1 MTDVDVAV
9 VGAGMAGLTAASELS
24 RVGLSVRVLESCPR
38 VGGRMTSFRHDGYT
52 VDTGAE
58 QISPSGYR
66 ATWELLSRLG
76 MGDVEVPRLGGSVA
90 MWRGGRGRPGVAEA
104 RGMLT
109 GAGLSPRARLD
120 LARFQTW
127 AHRRA
132 DRFDTDRPESTPLG
146 GATLAE
152 FARHYHPD
160 LHDYLFQPV
169 AGTFFGWN
177 PDRCA
182 AAAMVSLMLEVGDAS
197 RWRTY
202 RDGMDTAA
210 RRLAAELDVVTGQQV
225 RQVVANGSSARV
237 STGADSLTARAV
249 LLCVPAPVAA
259 QLHANPTDDE
269 SAFLSAATY
278 NPALKVSCLLER
290 PLSPRGR
297 GTPYALLIPAL
308 EDDALSAI
316 IFDHRKN
323 PNRAPRG
330 RGLLTLMPTASTTRS
345 LLELPHEQLVRR
357 LTGAAEH
364 YLPGLISAT
373 RHNFVHRHEHG
384 LPEVTPQSL
393 ALRPRFAAR
402 GTRSVDYAG
411 DWVAQRP
418 ASEGAVRSGVLA
430 ASRLLS
436 HLAEQPAPIAVR
448 AGTSEDDAKGPQ

>member
-9 VGAGMAGLTAASELS
+9 VGAGMSGLTAASELS
-24 RVGLSVRVLESCPR
+24 RAGLSVRVLESCPR
-38 VGGRMTSFRHDGYT
+38 VGGRTTSFRYEGYT

-76 MGDVEVPRLGGSVA
+76 MGEADVPRIDGSVA
-90 MWRGGRGRPGVAEA
+90 MWRGGRARSGVAEA
-104 RGMLT
+104 RAMLT
-109 GAGLSPRARLD
+109 GAGLSPPARLD

-127 AHRRA
+127 AQRRR
-132 DRFDTDRPESTPLG
+132 DRFDTDHPERTPLG

-152 FARHYHPD
+152 FTSRYHQD

-169 AGTFFGWN
+169 SGTFFGWD
-177 PDRCA
+177 PDRSA
-182 AAAMVSLMLEVGDAS
+182 AAAMISLMLEVGDAS

-210 RRLAAELDVVTGQQV
+210 RLLAENLDVVTGQQV
-225 RQVVANGSSARV
+225 HQVVATGSSARL
-237 STGADSLTARAV
+237 STGSDTVTARAV

-259 QLHANPTDDE
+259 RLHANPTDDE
-269 SAFLSAATY
+269 AEFLSAATF

-290 PLSPRGR
+290 PLSPHGR
-297 GTPYALLIPAL
+297 GTPYAMLIPAV

-330 RGLLTLMPTASTTRS
+330 RGLLTLMPTTSTTRS
-345 LLELPHEQLVRR
+345 LLELPHEQIVRR

-364 YLPGLISAT
+364 YLPGLIAAT
-373 RHNFVHRHEHG
+373 RHNFVHRHRDG
-384 LPEVTPQSL
+384 LPEVTPQAL
-393 ALRPRFAAR
+393 ALRPGFAAR
-402 GTRSVDYAG
+402 DTRTVDYAG

-430 ASRLLS
+430 ASRVLS
-436 HLAEQPAPIAVR
+436 HLAERPTPLAVR
-448 AGTSEDDAKGPQ
+448 AA